1 VYSSIAAIGM
11 VLAKRRAWLNPSPST
26 THSPQH
32 FGRSTWKQTL
42 RDAWTNSTLYQ
53 HIEPHHVAPLQ
64 QLRNTI
70 GTAGLAKVRL

>member
-1 VYSSIAAIGM
+1 MPQPFTLNDAQSAA
-11 VLAKRRAWLNPSPST
+11 LRAFAAKY
-26 THSPQH
+26 
-32 FGRSTWKQTL
+32 GRTWKQTL

-64 QLRNTI
+64 QVRNTL